1 MAPVIVAGSSALL
14 VGSAGA
20 ATSRTTSPRLEV
32 CASTWG
38 ASFLVNG
45 KKLALGNKS
54 CGSVVAKVGSNK
66 VTETSAPA
74 AFRHVAS
81 ISVSPTKVRVSTS
94 VGKATAVVKLAA
106 KAAATVKFVNSRVV
120 TQAGSDGAIEVCKY
134 ATTDW
139 GGSLVAGSFP
149 FTITDGSMVITTSV
163 AVGSCTL
170 PISVPAGTV
179 TVTEGSVAPYAL
191 AAVTSEPSL
200 ALGAVDLASGSAQL
214 TVTSDQD
221 TTANFINDTTVNGI
235 KVCKILSNNEGSL
248 AGSVFSFDI
257 GWTFTPP
264 TGASAISGEGIADVT
279 AVASPGGACVVWT
292 PPTELAGPYGIP
304 VGSVVTVTEN
314 PFPYTAVTSVEIYP
328 TAQND
333 GSTSS
338 EAMFWVSDPTTGYTS
353 AIFTNEPLGYVEVCK
368 NFDPSSYNAENSAM
382 FSVNGGPWFTVL
394 GGACSAPIVV
404 PAGTATV
411 DEMIGSDFY
420 LESVS
425 TVSATDPFGTRL
437 LTAAT
442 ANPATVTVPYGGVG
456 DETVVTFTNAVEPT
470 QFKICTQETSAD
482 ANLVGETVSFDAYV
496 GESEP
501 IPVSL
506 VIVPV
511 TATNPT
517 GEVCSGLIDGPDVVN
532 PDGSLT
538 PITVTETGVSGAD
551 AVQVTNILYQGN
563 GSVTSETPL
572 PALPASITFDAGAGI
587 NVVTTTNGRTA

>member
-32 CASTWG
+32 CASVSGTK
-38 ASFLVNG
+38 FLVNG
-45 KKLALGNKS
+45 KKLTLGSK
-54 CGSVVAKVGSNK
+54 CASVVAKIGTNR
-66 VTETSAPA
+66 VTETSVPA
-74 AFRHVAS
+74 AYRDIAS
-81 ISVSPTKVRVSTS
+81 ISVSPSKARVSTS

-106 KAAATVKFVNSRVV
+106 KAAATVKFVNNRIAH
-120 TQAGSDGAIEVCKY
+120 QAGATGYIEVCKY

-149 FTITDGSMVITTSV
+149 FTITDGSTVITTSV
-163 AVGSCTL
+163 AVGQCTL
-170 PISVPAGTV
+170 PLTVPEGVA
-179 TVTEGSVAPYAL
+179 TVTEGTVAPYVVAS
-191 AAVTSEPSL
+191 VTAEPTMD
-200 ALGAVDLASGSAQL
+200 LGAVSGSSAQL
-214 TVTSDQD
+214 TVVADQD
-221 TTANFINDTTVNGI
+221 TTANFTNDTTVNGI

-248 AGSVFSFDI
+248 AGSLFSFDI
-257 GWTFTPP
+257 SWTFTPP
-264 TGASAISGEGIADVT
+264 TGAAPISGAGTAYVT
-279 AVASPGGACVVWT
+279 AVAAPGGACVVWT
-292 PPTELAGPYGIP
+292 PPTELDGPYGIP
-304 VGSVVTVTEN
+304 VGASVTVSEN
-314 PFPYTAVTSVEIYP
+314 PFPYTAVTDIEVIPYSSNDVITP
-328 TAQND
+328 TSA
-333 GSTSS
+333 T
-338 EAMFWVSDPTTGYTS
+338 FWVSDPTTGYTS

-368 NFDPSSYNAENSAM
+368 NFDPDTYNAENSAQ

-394 GGACSAPIVV
+394 GGACSVPMAV

-442 ANPATVTVPYGGVG
+442 ANPASVTVPYGGVG

-482 ANLVGETVSFDAYV
+482 ANLVGQTVSFTWSADDSS
-496 GESEP
+496 GT
-501 IPVSL
+501 VSL

-517 GEVCSGLIDGPDVVN
+517 GEVCSGLIDGPDVIN
-532 PDGSLT
+532 PDNSVT
-538 PITVTETGVSGAD
+538 PVTVTETGVSGAD

-563 GSVTSETPL
+563 GEVTSETEL
-572 PALPASITFDAGAGI
+572 PALPASVTFDAGAGI